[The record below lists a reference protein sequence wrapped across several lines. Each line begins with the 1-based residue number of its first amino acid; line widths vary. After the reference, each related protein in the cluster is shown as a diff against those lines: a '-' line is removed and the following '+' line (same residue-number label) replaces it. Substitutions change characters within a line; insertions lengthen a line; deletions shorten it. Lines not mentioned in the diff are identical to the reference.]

1 MINFKTL
8 KVFFRESMLFV
19 SIQGAIFFVLSAL
32 FLLIVGRW
40 IYDDHNPKW
49 KEYQKKYYEEH
60 ALKVEKEYTASTSA
74 KEKELLG
81 EELAYLKKP
90 VYEVKQILLEG
101 KPLWAEGGNGYR
113 VDRCMTCHLGINR
126 ENSISEEQPFS
137 SHPRWNVYLENHPPE
152 KFGCVICHEGR
163 ARVMTNPEKAHGE
176 VKHWLTPMNRGKLAQ
191 SSCIKCHEKN
201 IELVGAEELW
211 KGIKLFEELRCFGC
225 HTTKGFGK
233 DENNVTAPDLTQIG
247 SRVNITWLVE
257 WLMMPKKFRPSTRMP
272 DFILKKKEA
281 VSIAAYLWQHSEGF
295 FPEELKEID
304 EDMIDEGVLI
314 FESVG
319 CLACHSDVEEDG
331 KIHGPNLARIG
342 EAIKY
347 EWLVSWLLDPRAHSP
362 KTSMPDLR
370 LDNESA
376 RLLAT
381 YLTTLKSE
389 GYKEKPEKYKWLD
402 DPEVANQGEK
412 LIIEYGCPGCHNI
425 KGMEEQGKIGVEL
438 TEIGSKNIDF
448 FDFGSFEK
456 GKYERFDSLEK
467 EILRLVG
474 LEDAKKNVGKA
485 RHAWI
490 KAKLGN
496 PRRFDEENL
505 KMPDFR
511 LNQDEIESL
520 SVLLV
525 GLKEAKLDESY
536 MYKSSEEDK
545 YIAEGNRVA
554 DKYNCKGCHQFTIDT
569 LYLKDGTKVEG
580 MVKLEE
586 EDSLFFQ
593 LWKNDEKLGRKAGD
607 TVQIAKEHI
616 SSRESAEGGE
626 DIASLII
633 DYHVEVD
640 GMMPEE
646 AKVFTPP
653 VLYGE
658 GKKVQCAWLF
668 GFLEEPVGLRPWL
681 DIRMPTFRLSEKE
694 ATSISRYLAVVDGEE
709 YPFEYIREKRD
720 YYIKQKELQNP
731 GYMAKARRL
740 FESGDVH
747 CMSCHVRGDKTPDG
761 DPADWAPD
769 LLLSKERLKPDWI
782 ESWLL
787 DPQLIQPGTKMP
799 KFFREGTFQDIF
811 PGTPDE
817 QAEAIK
823 DLLMNLSEDMFME
836 QGPESKE

>member
-1 MINFKTL
+1 MWINVEHDPDWTK
-8 KVFFRESMLFV
+8 
-19 SIQGAIFFVLSAL
+19 
-32 FLLIVGRW
+32 
-40 IYDDHNPKW
+40 
-49 KEYQKKYYEEH
+49 YQKRYYKEH
-60 ALKVEKEYTASTSA
+60 ALKTEKEYAAASEE
-74 KEKELLG
+74 EKESLG
-81 EELAYLKKP
+81 KELAFLKNP
-90 VYEVKQILLEG
+90 VYEVKQILLKG
-101 KPLWAEGGNGYR
+101 NALWSEGGNGDK
-113 VDRCMTCHLGINR
+113 VDRCMTCHMGINR
-126 ENSISEEQPFS
+126 VDSISEKQPFS
-137 SHPRWNVYLENHPPE
+137 SHPRWDVYLKNHPPE
-152 KFGCVICHEGR
+152 TFGCVLCHEGQPR
-163 ARVMTNPEKAHGE
+163 AVTDPEKAHGE

-225 HTTKGFGK
+225 HTTEGFGN
-233 DENNVTAPDLTQIG
+233 DEHSIIAPDLTQIG
-247 SRVNITWLVE
+247 SRVNITWLVK
-257 WLMMPKKFRPSTRMP
+257 WLMNPKKFRPSTRMP
-272 DFILKKKEA
+272 DFILTKEEA
-281 VSIAAYLWQHSEGF
+281 VSIATYLWQNSEGF
-295 FPEELKEID
+295 FPEMPREFD
-304 EDMIDEGVLI
+304 EDMIDEGYSI

-342 EAIKY
+342 EAMKY

-456 GKYERFDSLEK
+456 GKFERFDSLEK

-485 RHAWI
+485 RHAWLE
-490 KAKLGN
+490 AKLSN
-496 PRRFDEENL
+496 PRQFDEENL

-520 SVLLV
+520 CVLLV

-569 LYLKDGTKVEG
+569 LYLKDGTKIEG

-646 AKVFTPP
+646 AKAFTPP

-720 YYIKQKELQNP
+720 YYIQQKELQNP

-761 DPADWAPD
+761 DPAGWAPD

>member
-1 MINFKTL
+1 
-8 KVFFRESMLFV
+8 
-19 SIQGAIFFVLSAL
+19 
-32 FLLIVGRW
+32 
-40 IYDDHNPKW
+40 
-49 KEYQKKYYEEH
+49 
-60 ALKVEKEYTASTSA
+60 
-74 KEKELLG
+74 
-81 EELAYLKKP
+81 
-90 VYEVKQILLEG
+90 
-101 KPLWAEGGNGYR
+101 
-113 VDRCMTCHLGINR
+113 
-126 ENSISEEQPFS
+126 
-137 SHPRWNVYLENHPPE
+137 
-152 KFGCVICHEGR
+152 
-163 ARVMTNPEKAHGE
+163 
-176 VKHWLTPMNRGKLAQ
+176 
-191 SSCIKCHEKN
+191 
-201 IELVGAEELW
+201 
-211 KGIKLFEELRCFGC
+211 
-225 HTTKGFGK
+225 
-233 DENNVTAPDLTQIG
+233 
-247 SRVNITWLVE
+247 
-257 WLMMPKKFRPSTRMP
+257 
-272 DFILKKKEA
+272 
-281 VSIAAYLWQHSEGF
+281 
-295 FPEELKEID
+295 
-304 EDMIDEGVLI
+304 
-314 FESVG
+314 
-319 CLACHSDVEEDG
+319 
-331 KIHGPNLARIG
+331 
-342 EAIKY
+342 
-347 EWLVSWLLDPRAHSP
+347 
-362 KTSMPDLR
+362 MPDLR

-456 GKYERFDSLEK
+456 GKFERFDSLEK

-485 RHAWI
+485 RHAWLE
-490 KAKLGN
+490 AKLSN
-496 PRRFDEENL
+496 PRQFDEENL

-520 SVLLV
+520 CVLLV

-569 LYLKDGTKVEG
+569 LYLKDGTKIEG

-646 AKVFTPP
+646 AKAFTPP

-720 YYIKQKELQNP
+720 YYIQQKELQNP

-761 DPADWAPD
+761 DPAGWAPD